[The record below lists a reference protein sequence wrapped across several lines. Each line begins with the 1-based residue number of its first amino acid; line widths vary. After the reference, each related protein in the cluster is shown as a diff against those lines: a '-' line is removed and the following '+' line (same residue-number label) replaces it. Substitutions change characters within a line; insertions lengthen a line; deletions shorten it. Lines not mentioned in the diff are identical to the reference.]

1 MIKLNSSNF
10 SREQALKGSGFFS
23 SILSRVVNIFLMF
36 IGPAKKSKVCL
47 LRDLNALHELP

>member
-10 SREQALKGSGFFS
+10 SREQALKGSGFFP
-23 SILSRVVNIFLMF
+23 ILSRVVNIFLMF